1 MHDTVGTVL
10 AHLNCHTHCVGW
22 VVFILVGLVVIWF
35 IACSQQ
41 LVVAGYYHCLSDN
54 QQWQCTMV
62 EGAGN
67 LPIGQSTGRDR

>member
-54 QQWQCTMV
+54 QQW
-62 EGAGN
+62 
-67 LPIGQSTGRDR
+67 